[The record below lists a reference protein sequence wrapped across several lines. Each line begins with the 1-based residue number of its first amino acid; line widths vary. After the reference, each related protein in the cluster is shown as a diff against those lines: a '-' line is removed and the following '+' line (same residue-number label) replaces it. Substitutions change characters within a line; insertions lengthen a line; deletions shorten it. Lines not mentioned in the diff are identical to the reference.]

1 MSRKQS
7 KKPSV
12 PKSSDESEGYPPYFL
27 SMGHTHMDVDRMFSY
42 LSEEIMNETKKSVF
56 KGPPGH
62 AKCEPD
68 RTFANIANKLKK
80 SVLLSLMNKLKE

>member
-42 LSEEIMNETKKSVF
+42 LSEEIKKSVF

-62 AKCEPD
+62 AK
-68 RTFANIANKLKK
+68 LKK
-80 SVLLSLMNKLKE
+80 SVLRSLMKE